1 MPSIVVS
8 AFVLF
13 NLCGDF
19 EQFLMDKHIMLIRKI
34 GITEGRLHKKYSG
47 ISVVPMTEIPMPDD
61 YSRITQEPPK
71 DQGCCERCC
80 TCWVQLICAIV
91 LIFILIYLI
100 FIAQVFM
107 IF

>member
-1 MPSIVVS
+1 MPMSD
-8 AFVLF
+8 FMLF
-13 NLCGDF
+13 NLCGDIERF
-19 EQFLMDKHIMLIRKI
+19 KVDKHITLIRKMV
-34 GITEGRLHKKYSG
+34 ITEDRLLTKYSG
-47 ISVVPMTEIPMPDD
+47 FSVVPMTEIPMPDD